1 MLEEGNTMCYVA
13 NLLVVNQAT
22 VIRMVYKKLRTPKY
36 TLEDMVKV
44 ENGSQSKDYRFFFA
58 LLQAVKNVK
67 SFNFYCNEKVAENK
81 IKVGGLQLHH
91 YLSQHAEYNV

>member
-1 MLEEGNTMCYVA
+1 MCYVA

-44 ENGSQSKDYRFFFA
+44 ENGSQSKDYRFF
-58 LLQAVKNVK
+58 LLCFKQSKMLRVSIFTAMRRLR
-67 SFNFYCNEKVAENK
+67 K
-81 IKVGGLQLHH
+81 IKLK
-91 YLSQHAEYNV
+91 